1 MLFHVF
7 IQDRGAC
14 NHKNVP
20 IVSLH
25 IHFFCEKKNKDNHL
39 STLTFINYL
48 IHIFWAVILF
58 IFLTSI
64 YHKIGQC
71 LYLVLMKAR
80 WRLVK
85 FSTCILIPTS
95 SFPLYEI
102 VSHVSLFIVRCIA
115 TLHSSLQVKTFFTI
129 VEYFLCM
136 AYGSPSLVS
145 LDNVWDPK
153 YSHRNIERCTGTNI
167 QIF

>member
-48 IHIFWAVILF
+48 IHIF
-58 IFLTSI
+58 
-64 YHKIGQC
+64 
-71 LYLVLMKAR
+71 
-80 WRLVK
+80 
-85 FSTCILIPTS
+85 
-95 SFPLYEI
+95 
-102 VSHVSLFIVRCIA
+102 
-115 TLHSSLQVKTFFTI
+115 
-129 VEYFLCM
+129 
-136 AYGSPSLVS
+136 
-145 LDNVWDPK
+145 
-153 YSHRNIERCTGTNI
+153 
-167 QIF
+167 